1 MLKEKNIFEK
11 LQWFLFMKYNIIVFV
26 VIYKQIFLSINTERI
41 TSKNQ
46 EIKKLSNYS
55 VVISIKKK
63 WYFNII
69 DGITNKI

>member
-55 VVISIKKK
+55 VVISIKK
-63 WYFNII
+63 NDILI
-69 DGITNKI
+69 L

>member
-1 MLKEKNIFEK
+1 
-11 LQWFLFMKYNIIVFV
+11 MKYNIIVFV

-55 VVISIKKK
+55 VVISIKK
-63 WYFNII
+63 NDILI
-69 DGITNKI
+69 L